1 VRSLHLLLKLPP
13 YVSPPLPFTHQRLGI
28 LGRVLN
34 RLSRYLLGETIWL
47 YVFGVLAFCLLLS
60 VDRMFSWAKFFIDQ
74 EASPSAVGSIMLN
87 SLPEFL
93 HLAMPAA
100 IAFGVLLA
108 TGRLAKDSELK
119 AAYSSGVA
127 PLRLLGAVLFF
138 GLVVSGL
145 TLLNNGYIL
154 PRSEFNKDAK
164 IAEIYKTVPPAEMQ
178 RDVAYRT
185 IDNGIFYAGKIQR
198 EEGMARNQAALS
210 GILIRQQDS
219 TTITA
224 ANGLWDSDKKLW
236 TLTNAQTIKADGE
249 SIIQNE
255 VTLDFDVRNPD
266 QQLIQ
271 DKYLTLSDLW
281 QRVQDQ
287 REVSGDVRKA
297 LYTFHQRIADA
308 LSALVFALIACVLG
322 LELHGRSAGF
332 GWTIV
337 LILVFWVL
345 WTLSQNLFEQG
356 ILSPIMAAYFSIIL
370 MGTVGAGLAWWRL
383 R

>member
-1 VRSLHLLLKLPP
+1 M
-13 YVSPPLPFTHQRLGI
+13 
-28 LGRVLN
+28 LN
-34 RLSRYLLGETIWL
+34 RLSRYLLNETIWL
-47 YVFGVLAFCLLLS
+47 YIFGVLAFCLLLS
-60 VDRMFSWAKFFIDQ
+60 VDRMVSWAYFFLEQ
-74 EASPSAVGSIMLN
+74 KAPPRQVGNIMLY
-87 SLPEFL
+87 SIPEFL

-127 PLRLLGAVLFF
+127 PLRLLAAMLFF
-138 GLVVSGL
+138 GLIISAL

-154 PRSEFNKDAK
+154 PRSEYNKEAT
-164 IAEIYKTVPPAEMQ
+164 IAEIFRTLPPAETQ

-185 IDNGIFYAGKIQR
+185 TDGGIFYAGRIGR
-198 EEGMARNQAALS
+198 DEGMTRAQAALS
-210 GILIRQQDS
+210 GILVRQEDG

-224 ANGLWDSDKKLW
+224 ANGVWDSDKKIW
-236 TLTNAQTIKADGE
+236 TLTDAQIVAADGQASMQSE
-249 SIIQNE
+249 KVLE
-255 VTLDFDVRNPD
+255 FDVRNPEK
-266 QQLIQ
+266 QLTQ

-281 QRVQDQ
+281 QRVQSQ
-287 REVSGDVRKA
+287 REVSGDAREA

-345 WTLSQNLFEQG
+345 WTLSQNLFKQG
-356 ILSPIMAAYFSIIL
+356 VLPPMMAAYFSVII
-370 MGTVGAGLAWWRL
+370 MGAVGAGLAWWRL